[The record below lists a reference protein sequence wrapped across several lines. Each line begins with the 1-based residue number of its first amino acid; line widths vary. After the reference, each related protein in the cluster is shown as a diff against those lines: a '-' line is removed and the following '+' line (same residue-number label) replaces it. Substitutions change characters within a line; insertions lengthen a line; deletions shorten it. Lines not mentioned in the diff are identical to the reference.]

1 MSHYIFIMLTLG
13 IQTIRM
19 CYLYKLIV
27 FFVVIQLSIYTRLIK
42 LLESLKFCGPYT
54 HVCSFFFKQ
63 QVLCNVNEESC
74 WRIYL
79 QLIGFKKLIINNCI
93 CFDIMY
99 YSYLFISDFASVFSF
114 FHYHARLKN
123 ISNASVFLSI
133 TVLTT

>member
-54 HVCSFFFKQ
+54 LVCSFFFKQ

-99 YSYLFISDFASVFSF
+99 YSYLFISDFE
-114 FHYHARLKN
+114 
-123 ISNASVFLSI
+123 SVFLFFI
-133 TVLTT
+133 IMLV